1 MVLKKHVGPPGSE
14 ASTSVELLALWKL
27 PSVNTTN
34 NMLRVLSHLVLAS
47 HATWHPAV
55 PPPPAPPPSSPSP
68 ASPPCTGCSSSCC
81 SLCDPIDHDATGC
94 TNAGCDIHTHSAP
107 WYCVAP
113 GSGTE
118 HWYHPDTGEE
128 YHIDD
133 VWVDPNDTNNV
144 QAHDEYWF
152 DDDGEGDEHI
162 VIEDRLY
169 TVEREGDGDEYWMSY
184 ADSAEYYVTNSSTGE
199 LWVEPD
205 ASDDDD
211 EHCDPVTGDCVNR
224 YSRTDDRGDEPFWEF
239 DTEEWDDEEIGG
251 LAGVTLGGMTFI
263 VGGVCCCIC
272 ISSCLLV
279 RALSRRRRRLRM
291 LKESLVVGTSDP
303 TSREAREL
311 LLLQNAVRLS
321 LAEQVSLSEATT
333 QLLQKQGLLNA
344 ANQIARPVQDK
355 SKQPVRLPAALL
367 FALTTDSAGQSVPEA
382 ERLKLLKEY
391 LSYGET
397 LRSQGRSGP
406 IATTP
411 LAVVLTPSV
420 LLAAFAEHDK
430 RTGKP
435 PATVPE
441 ALASLKAATT
451 ELMGKGV
458 SLTEADVSASMLA
471 ALGSIAAGAGGGAP
485 SPFERVVLLGDA
497 LAVVGDGAGLSEGG
511 GLGVSVVASLPAAGV
526 VEAAFACH
534 EERTGRKAES
544 VAEAL
549 DSLRAM
555 AEEGGDTASLHVS
568 QAFAA
573 LPAASGQ
580 PPAEQLAT
588 LKRAID
594 GCTTAVSVTAEA
606 ASRLPL
612 AVVLAPSVLLAAF
625 AEHDKRTGKPPA
637 TVPEALASLK
647 AATTE
652 LMGKG
657 VSLTEADVSASMLAA
672 LGSIAAGAGGG
683 APSPFERVVLLG
695 DALAVVGDGAGLSE
709 GGGLGVSV
717 VASLPAAGVVEAAF
731 ACHEERTGRKAESV
745 AEALDSL
752 RAMAE
757 EGGDT
762 ASLHVSQAFA
772 ALPAASGQP
781 PAEQLATLKRA
792 IDGCTTAVSAT
803 AEAVSAAAKD
813 ASLPPPIFRALQQEF
828 AQHQPSAP
836 TPTHTELLE
845 FGKQLV
851 ARIEGAGP
859 MLSENASASAGEAA
873 SFEAPGPRE
882 RVGFFFEEP
891 VMPMAAPDFETQKQ
905 QQRVEFEELVV
916 PGARPSDQGASAEL
930 VLTETTK
937 DAAPMD
943 AAAAQRL
950 VEAAAALGE
959 TNAFKQA
966 ASVGSVTELQ
976 ALVDQSLDETEA
988 RMQRANRFRRMGRT
1002 SKSVTPV

>member
-1 MVLKKHVGPPGSE
+1 
-14 ASTSVELLALWKL
+14 
-27 PSVNTTN
+27 
-34 NMLRVLSHLVLAS
+34 MLRVLSHLVLAS

-169 TVEREGDGDEYWMSY
+169 TVEREGDDDEYWMSY

-594 GCTTAVSVTAEA
+594 GCTTAVS
-606 ASRLPL
+606 
-612 AVVLAPSVLLAAF
+612 
-625 AEHDKRTGKPPA
+625 
-637 TVPEALASLK
+637 
-647 AATTE
+647 
-652 LMGKG
+652 
-657 VSLTEADVSASMLAA
+657 
-672 LGSIAAGAGGG
+672 
-683 APSPFERVVLLG
+683 
-695 DALAVVGDGAGLSE
+695 
-709 GGGLGVSV
+709 
-717 VASLPAAGVVEAAF
+717 
-731 ACHEERTGRKAESV
+731 
-745 AEALDSL
+745 
-752 RAMAE
+752 
-757 EGGDT
+757 
-762 ASLHVSQAFA
+762 
-772 ALPAASGQP
+772 
-781 PAEQLATLKRA
+781 
-792 IDGCTTAVSAT
+792 AT